1 MKLLPINTQK
11 EDSTPNNVK
20 QIPNI
25 YLLTTSSVLVTG
37 IARCT
42 KEEWNR
48 LQKDQVLQYRE
59 GKFNIET
66 LVKDKEK
73 FLNKNRGIV
82 VDNVTLEEIM
92 VFYIKGNIYR
102 E

>member
-25 YLLTTSSVLVTG
+25 YLLTTSSVL
-37 IARCT
+37 
-42 KEEWNR
+42 
-48 LQKDQVLQYRE
+48 
-59 GKFNIET
+59 
-66 LVKDKEK
+66 
-73 FLNKNRGIV
+73 IV